1 MVVCMG
7 KFKEKN
13 NKVAFIGI
21 LIIWFSVILS
31 ILLLNNFIINE
42 NEKNLLN
49 TIKTITDEINVRLN
63 KEMNAKF
70 TNLTV
75 TAKYLS
81 EEELAH
87 PEKAVQ
93 ELNQVAEKSNFN
105 RIAITYPDGT
115 SYLNTGQVINLGH
128 REYIQKSMEGKSYIS
143 SLVESAVDS
152 SAVNVYSVPIIRNDE
167 VVGVLWGSVL
177 TEDFYKSLLMESIY
191 YLDAIYFI
199 DNLGNTISQLNTTP
213 FDKNFFDF
221 IKETGKINENSL
233 REMEEDFINAQD
245 SYKLFTYRNEEVYIY
260 YSKLNYNDWW
270 LLGKI
275 STEKI
280 KNMNSSV
287 FITSSGISIALILCS
302 SLSFIILISKN
313 RKTNELFKLIAFTD
327 DITEGKNDFFLK
339 NNISKMINQKGNFAF
354 VSLEI
359 INIKSIINL
368 IGFKNTQLLLKDGY
382 NYLSQFLNKD
392 EVVVHSY
399 LGEYKL
405 VLKYNNT
412 QELIKRIE
420 NINPNK
426 INKNI
431 DVKMGI
437 YLIDRADIKFEEMSS
452 YVNIAKE
459 SITDHLKYA
468 IYTKEMHK
476 KEFDKIKLKEDI
488 KQGIVNKEFKAYFQP
503 KYGKDGKT
511 VTGAEALVRWNKDGS
526 IISPYVFIP
535 ICEVNGLIKEI
546 DELVLEDVCQNL
558 RLWINENKKVVP
570 ISVNL
575 SRNYLDKINCT
586 NRLEEIINEY
596 NIPKELIKFEV
607 TESSLVGNEK
617 KLKET
622 IDTLRNKG
630 FKVLLDDFGVGYS
643 SIKTISEMNFDTL
656 KIDKSFIDGIGE
668 KRWENI
674 INYTISLAKNLDMNI
689 VAEGIETKEQYQFL
703 LNSSCDV
710 FQGYYFNKPMNSD
723 EFSKLL

>member
-1 MVVCMG
+1 MR
-7 KFKEKN
+7 KFKGKN
-13 NKVAFIGI
+13 SKVNFIWI
-21 LIIWFSVILS
+21 FIIWFSVILS

-42 NEKNLLN
+42 NKKNLLN

-63 KEMNAKF
+63 KEINTKF
-70 TNLTV
+70 TNLEV

-81 EEELAH
+81 EEELAN
-87 PEKAVQ
+87 PEKAIQ
-93 ELNQVAEKSNFN
+93 ELNRVAEKSNFN
-105 RIAITYPDGT
+105 KIAITYPDGV

-128 REYIQKSMEGKSYIS
+128 REYFQKSMRGENYIS

-152 SAVNVYSVPIIRNDE
+152 SAVNVYSVPIIRNDK

-177 TEDFYKSLLMESIY
+177 TEDFYKSLLMENIY
-191 YLDAIYFI
+191 YLDAIYFV
-199 DNLGNTISQLNTTP
+199 DNLGNTISQLATTP

-221 IKETGKINENSL
+221 IEETGKINEKNL
-233 REMEEDFINAQD
+233 KAMEKDFINAQD

-287 FITSSGISIALILCS
+287 FITSSGISVALILCS

-313 RKTNELFKLIAFTD
+313 KKTNDLFKLIAFTD

-339 NNISKMINQKGNFAF
+339 NNLDKIINKKGNFAF
-354 VSLEI
+354 ISLEI
-359 INIKSIINL
+359 INIKPIINL
-368 IGFKNTQLLLKDGY
+368 LGFKNTQFLLKEAY
-382 NYLSQFLNKD
+382 NYIAESLNKD

-405 VLKYNNT
+405 VLKYNDEA
-412 QELIKRIE
+412 ELIKRIE
-420 NINPNK
+420 TINLNE

-431 DVKMGI
+431 DVKIGI
-437 YLIDRADIKFEEMSS
+437 YLIDRADIKFEEVFS

-468 IYTKEMHK
+468 IYTEEMHK
-476 KEFDKIKLKEDI
+476 KEYDKIKLEEEI
-488 KQGIVNKEFKAYFQP
+488 KQGIANKEFKAYFQP
-503 KYGKDGKT
+503 KYGKDGKMII
-511 VTGAEALVRWNKDGS
+511 GAEALVRWHKCGS

-535 ICEVNGLIKEI
+535 VCEVNGLIKEI

-558 RLWINENKKVVP
+558 RLWINQNKKVVP

-575 SRNYLDKINCT
+575 SRNYLDKINCI
-586 NRLEEIINEY
+586 NRLVKIINQY
-596 NIPKELIKFEV
+596 DIPKELIEFEV

-622 IDTLRNKG
+622 IDTLRDKG

-643 SIKTISEMNFDTL
+643 SIRTISEMNFDTL
-656 KIDKSFIDGIGE
+656 KIDKSFVDGIGE
-668 KRWENI
+668 ERWENI
-674 INYTISLAKNLDMNI
+674 INYTIALSKKLDMNI
-689 VAEGIETKEQYQFL
+689 IAEGIETEEQYQFL
-703 LNSSCDV
+703 INSSCDV
-710 FQGYYFNKPMNSD
+710 FQGYYFNKPINSD

>member
-1 MVVCMG
+1 MR

-13 NKVAFIGI
+13 IKSNFIWI
-21 LIIWFSVILS
+21 FIIWFSVILS
-31 ILLLNNFIINE
+31 ILLLNHFIINE
-42 NEKNLLN
+42 NKKNLLN

-63 KEMNAKF
+63 KEINTKF
-70 TNLTV
+70 TNLEV

-81 EEELAH
+81 EEELAN
-87 PEKAVQ
+87 PEEAVQ
-93 ELNQVAEKSNFN
+93 ELNRVAEKSNFN
-105 RIAITYPDGT
+105 KIAITYPDGE
-115 SYLNTGQVINLGH
+115 SYINTGQVINLAH
-128 REYIQKSMEGKSYIS
+128 REYFQKSMRGENYIS

-152 SAVNVYSVPIIRNDE
+152 SAVNVYSVPIIRNDK

-177 TEDFYKSLLMESIY
+177 TEDFYKSLLMENIY
-191 YLDAIYFI
+191 YLDAIYFV
-199 DNLGNTISQLNTTP
+199 DNLGNTISQLATTP

-221 IKETGKINENSL
+221 IEETGKINEKNL
-233 REMEEDFINAQD
+233 KAMEKDFINAQD

-287 FITSSGISIALILCS
+287 FITSSGISVALILCS

-313 RKTNELFKLIAFTD
+313 KKTNDLFKLIAFTD

-339 NNISKMINQKGNFAF
+339 NNLDKIINKKGNFAF
-354 VSLEI
+354 ISLEI
-359 INIKSIINL
+359 INIKPIISL
-368 IGFKNTQLLLKDGY
+368 LGFKNTQFLLKEAY
-382 NYLSQFLNKD
+382 NYIAESLNKD

-405 VLKYNNT
+405 VLKYNDEA
-412 QELIKRIE
+412 ELIKRIE
-420 NINPNK
+420 TINLNE

-431 DVKMGI
+431 DVKIGI
-437 YLIDRADIKFEEMSS
+437 YLIDRADIKFEEVFS

-468 IYTKEMHK
+468 IYTEEMHK
-476 KEFDKIKLKEDI
+476 KEYDKIKLEEEI
-488 KQGIVNKEFKAYFQP
+488 KQGIANKEFKAYFQP

-511 VTGAEALVRWNKDGS
+511 IIGAEALVRWNKDGL

-535 ICEVNGLIKEI
+535 VCEVNGLIKDI

-558 RLWINENKKVVP
+558 RLWINQNKKVVP

-575 SRNYLDKINCT
+575 SRNYLDKINCI
-586 NRLEEIINEY
+586 NRLVKIINQY
-596 NIPKELIKFEV
+596 DIPKELIEFEV

-622 IDTLRNKG
+622 IDTLRDKG

-643 SIKTISEMNFDTL
+643 SIRTISEMNFDTL
-656 KIDKSFIDGIGE
+656 KIDKSFVDGIGE
-668 KRWENI
+668 ERWENI
-674 INYTISLAKNLDMNI
+674 INYTIALSKKLDMNI
-689 VAEGIETKEQYQFL
+689 IAEGIETEEQYQFL
-703 LNSSCDV
+703 INSSCDV
-710 FQGYYFNKPMNSD
+710 FQGYYFNKPINSD

>member
-1 MVVCMG
+1 ME
-7 KFKEKN
+7 KFKGRN
-13 NKVAFIGI
+13 SKVTFIWI

-42 NEKNLLN
+42 NKKNLLN

-63 KEMNAKF
+63 KEMNTKF
-70 TNLTV
+70 TNLEV

-81 EEELAH
+81 EEDLAH
-87 PEKAVQ
+87 PEKAAQ

-105 RIAITYPDGT
+105 KIAITYPDGT

-128 REYIQKSMEGKSYIS
+128 REYFQKSMEGKSYIS

-152 SAVNVYSVPIIRNDE
+152 SPVNVYSVPIIRNDK

-191 YLDAIYFI
+191 DLDAIYFV

-213 FDKNFFDF
+213 FDENFFDF
-221 IKETGKINENSL
+221 IKETGKINKKNL
-233 REMEEDFINAQD
+233 KEMEEDFIKAQD
-245 SYKLFTYRNEEVYIY
+245 NYKLFTYRNEEVYIY

-287 FITSSGISIALILCS
+287 LITSSGISIALILCS
-302 SLSFIILISKN
+302 SLSFIILILKN
-313 RKTNELFKLIAFTD
+313 KKTNDLFKLIAFTD
-327 DITEGKNDFFLK
+327 DITGGKNDFFLK
-339 NNISKMINQKGNFAF
+339 NNVSKMINKKGNFAF

-382 NYLSQFLNKD
+382 NYVAQFLNKD

-405 VLKYNNT
+405 VLKYNDT

-431 DVKMGI
+431 DVKIGI
-437 YLIDRADIKFEEMSS
+437 YLIDRADIKFEEMFS

-459 SITDHLKYA
+459 SITENPKYA
-468 IYTKEMHK
+468 IYTEEMHR
-476 KEFDKIKLKEDI
+476 KEFNKIKLKEDI
-488 KQGIVNKEFKAYFQP
+488 KQGIENKEFKAWFQP

-511 VTGAEALVRWNKDGS
+511 ITGAEALVRWYKCDS
-526 IISPYVFIP
+526 IIFPNIFIP
-535 ICEVNGLIKEI
+535 ICEVNGLIKDI

-558 RLWINENKKVVP
+558 RLWINQNKKVVP

-575 SRNYLDKINCT
+575 SRNYLDKIDCI
-586 NRLEEIINEY
+586 NRLEEIINKY
-596 NIPKELIKFEV
+596 SVPKELIQFEV
-607 TESSLVGNEK
+607 TESSLVGSEK

-622 IDTLRNKG
+622 IYTLRDKG

-643 SIKTISEMNFDTL
+643 SIKTIAEINFDTL
-656 KIDKSFIDGIGE
+656 KIDKSFVDGIE
-668 KRWENI
+668 EERWENI
-674 INYTISLAKNLDMNI
+674 INYTIALSKNLDMNV
-689 VAEGIETKEQYQFL
+689 VAEGIETEEQYQFL
-703 LNSSCDV
+703 LNSNCDV
-710 FQGYYFNKPMNSD
+710 FQGYYFNKPMD
-723 EFSKLL
+723 AGAFSKLL